1 MVSSPYHGW
10 EERTVKRTMAW
21 VMAVMWMGVIF
32 TMSAMPGEVSGQ
44 QSGAVVALLLA
55 LLPEGLLQAI
65 RPDTLALLVRKGA
78 HMAEYA
84 VLCLLL
90 ARALRLSGAR
100 RPLVAA
106 AALSAAFAATDELHQ
121 SFVDGR
127 SAMLTDVVIDTVGAA
142 LGALGCRA
150 ARRLLQGK

>member
-1 MVSSPYHGW
+1 M
-10 EERTVKRTMAW
+10 KRTMAW

-44 QSGAVVALLLA
+44 QSGAEVALLLA
-55 LLPEGLLQAI
+55 LPAGLLQAI

-100 RPLVAA
+100 RSLVAA

-121 SFVDGR
+121 GFVDGR

>member
-1 MVSSPYHGW
+1 M
-10 EERTVKRTMAW
+10 KRTMAW

-65 RPDTLALLVRKGA
+65 RPDMLALLVRKGA

-84 VLCLLL
+84 VLYLLL
-90 ARALRLSGAR
+90 HRALRLSGAG
-100 RPLVAA
+100 RPASCA
-106 AALSAAFAATDELHQ
+106 
-121 SFVDGR
+121 
-127 SAMLTDVVIDTVGAA
+127 
-142 LGALGCRA
+142 
-150 ARRLLQGK
+150 LLQGAMPVSRA